1 MEKRGAGIVALVL
14 ALFLVVGVVGADWDE
29 FVEDEENFSESDFVG
44 LDEGVE
50 SDDETI
56 DRSNVQGDT
65 KKSNDAGDS
74 NREMGDMEYTT
85 EFYIALGVFL
95 VAVLVI
101 LYLVYSFLK
110 KPKNKWDK

>member
-1 MEKRGAGIVALVL
+1 MEKRGVGLIALVL
-14 ALFLVVGVVGADWDE
+14 ALFLVVGVVHADWDD
-29 FVEDEENFSESDFVG
+29 FVEDEEINNNDVLVQNNSADDDFV
-44 LDEGVE
+44 VPISQKP
-50 SDDETI
+50 SDVFDSRI
-56 DRSNVQGDT
+56 DP
-65 KKSNDAGDS
+65 DA
-74 NREMGDMEYTT
+74 EMGDMEYTI